1 MVKLTSEDFDQY
13 YELVGNEKV
22 MAMITERA
30 LDEEEALEKFHE
42 FLRNGELHLE
52 YGTFKVFERKTG
64 KLLGL
69 AKLEILRDRRHEAEL
84 GYMLKPDF
92 WGQGFGNEITEL
104 LLETALSDP
113 SLKRVHAIS
122 DPQNMASRKILLN
135 KGFSSEKVYAVEGLP
150 SEQFGRNVDVQ
161 EQQPCF

>member
-1 MVKLTSEDFDQY
+1 MKRRIYLDKLTSEDFDQY

-30 LDEEEALEKFHE
+30 LDEEEAQEKFEH

-52 YGTFKVFERKTG
+52 YGTFKIFERKTG

-69 AKLEILRDRRHEAEL
+69 AKLEILRDRRQEAEL
-84 GYMLKPDF
+84 GYMLKPDY
-92 WGQGFGNEITEL
+92 WGKGFGNEITEV

-113 SLKRVHAIS
+113 SLKRVYAIS
-122 DPQNMASRKILLN
+122 DPQNIASRKILLKN
-135 KGFSSEKVYAVEGLP
+135 GFSSEKVYAVDGLP
-150 SEQFGRNVDVQ
+150 SEMFGRNVDI
-161 EQQPCF
+161 